1 MTLKVRLGY
10 GSKTS
15 QSSPR
20 QNLGVARACEYF
32 SLHEIL
38 YSQIIPL
45 FTQQGNARITQA
57 NFMLLFC

>member
-1 MTLKVRLGY
+1 MGLKLVSRPRV
-10 GSKTS
+10 KTW
-15 QSSPR
+15 
-20 QNLGVARACEYF
+20 AWRAHAKYF